1 MATGRVARNSRR
13 FRAGS
18 RPPRKHRTTISLP
31 EDLLRKVERLA
42 AERHQNLS
50 SAVAYLVESGLRNE
64 TKAPKDSRDVLEMW
78 KKAYLPLTE
87 EQRLLVDGVIVA
99 STHDEPA

>member
-1 MATGRVARNSRR
+1 
-13 FRAGS
+13 
-18 RPPRKHRTTISLP
+18 
-31 EDLLRKVERLA
+31 
-42 AERHQNLS
+42 
-50 SAVAYLVESGLRNE
+50 VESGLRNE